1 MRALRRT
8 VAAAV
13 AAAAFWGTAVSADDL
28 LILSAFPTEQAVLLS
43 HAQPV
48 TEVGVFNG
56 RRFFRGTIA
65 GKSVVLGLTGIG
77 LVDAEA
83 TASAV
88 LDSIEVD
95 GIIFSGVAGGSHHIG
110 DVIVPDHWTEGANSY
125 PVDAEWYATARALA
139 GNVAL
144 DPCLPVEDATCTGQR
159 LPERTPVCIA
169 DAPGQTGPQ
178 VYFGGRG
185 NSADPFGGRAV
196 PCLSGAGSLEGC
208 EACGAPPNTS
218 PGIVPFVSDAA
229 PFADPFFLID
239 LFQSFAPGGGGP
251 DPYPNDPIVVADME
265 TAAVA
270 RVAAARHIPFLA
282 FRALSDSDAADHGG
296 DPLML
301 PGFPVMFVYAQLAA
315 DNAAAAVIAFLD
327 RRSPRPKPETR

>member
-1 MRALRRT
+1 M
-8 VAAAV
+8 
-13 AAAAFWGTAVSADDL
+13 
-28 LILSAFPTEQAVLLS
+28 LS

-48 TEVGVFNG
+48 TEVGAFNG

-95 GIIFSGVAGGSHHIG
+95 GIIFSGVAGGDHHIG
-110 DVIVPDHWTEGANSY
+110 DVIVPDHWTEEANSY
-125 PVDAEWYATARALA
+125 PVDAGWYATARARA

-144 DPCLPVEDATCTGQR
+144 DPYLPVEDATCTGQR

-185 NSADPFGGRAV
+185 NSADPFGGWAV

-208 EACGAPPNTS
+208 ELVG
-218 PGIVPFVSDAA
+218 
-229 PFADPFFLID
+229 
-239 LFQSFAPGGGGP
+239 
-251 DPYPNDPIVVADME
+251 
-265 TAAVA
+265 
-270 RVAAARHIPFLA
+270 
-282 FRALSDSDAADHGG
+282 
-296 DPLML
+296 
-301 PGFPVMFVYAQLAA
+301 
-315 DNAAAAVIAFLD
+315 
-327 RRSPRPKPETR
+327 RRRTPRPASCRSSPPPRPSPIRSS